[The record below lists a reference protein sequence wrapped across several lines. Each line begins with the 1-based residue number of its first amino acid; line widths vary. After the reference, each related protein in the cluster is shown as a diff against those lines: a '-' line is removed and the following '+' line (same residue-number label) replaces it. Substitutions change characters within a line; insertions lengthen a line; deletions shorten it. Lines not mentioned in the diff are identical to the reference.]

1 MTSAAFEECGIPEDG
16 RLGEF
21 WHVTKSHS
29 YYWIVT
35 GYMPMPEAWTLWLD
49 PLGRR
54 SVRVAGHCSC
64 PPPVSPWIKW
74 FTTDAKEVAP
84 LKEKEEFE
92 RLASK
97 GLVDESYKKKYH
109 FADVEQG
116 GTDAKA
122 YVTLY
127 HVDDLAGLR
136 LITDVIKSL
145 ESKSERR

>member
-21 WHVTKSHS
+21 WHVKKSDS

-35 GYMPMPEAWTLWLD
+35 GYMPMPQAWELWLD

-54 SVRVAGHCSC
+54 SVRVEGHCNC

-74 FTTDAKEVAP
+74 FTTDTKKPVAS
-84 LKEKEEFE
+84 LKDREEFLPMVE
-92 RLASK
+92 K
-97 GLVDESYKKKYH
+97 GLVTQAEMDKYH
-109 FADVEQG
+109 FADMHQG

-145 ESKSERR
+145 ES